1 VIGLIRQTS
10 GRFFPALLTLCAL
23 AASAEPK
30 YDNLVDVKS
39 IDPTIMVELRYG
51 TPRNLIGRALYP
63 PAMPA
68 LVRPVVA
75 QRLVKAQKY
84 LRPLGYRLKIWD
96 AYRPMAVQM
105 ELWRATQNAEFVA
118 DPLEG
123 DGSLH
128 TWGVAV
134 DVTLVESNGR
144 EVAMP
149 TGFDEFTPA
158 ARLCYSGVD
167 PAIKLHIKTLRDA
180 MHKGGFLGEINEW
193 WHFVAADWKKYAPIR
208 EAKKISD

>member
-1 VIGLIRQTS
+1 MST
-10 GRFFPALLTLCAL
+10 RFLPALLTFCAFT
-23 AASAEPK
+23 ASAEPK

-39 IDPTIMVELRYG
+39 IDPTIVVELRYG
-51 TPRNLIGRALYP
+51 TSRNLTGRALYP
-63 PAMPA
+63 PSTPA
-68 LVRPVVA
+68 LVRPAVAGRLIKA
-75 QRLVKAQKY
+75 QRY
-84 LRPLGYRLKIWD
+84 LRAQGYRLKIWD

-105 ELWRATQNAEFVA
+105 ELWQATQNAEFVA

-134 DVTLVESNGR
+134 DVTLVYPNGR
-144 EVAMP
+144 EVTMP

-158 ARLCYSGVD
+158 ARLRYSGDD
-167 PAIKLHIKTLRDA
+167 PAIRQHIKLLRDA
-180 MHKGGFLGEINEW
+180 MHKGGFVGEINEW
-193 WHFVAADWKKYAPIR
+193 WHFVASDWKKYAPIR

>member
-1 VIGLIRQTS
+1 MGARL
-10 GRFFPALLTLCAL
+10 FLALLTLCAV

-39 IDPTIMVELRYG
+39 IDPTIMIELRYG
-51 TPRNLIGRALYP
+51 TTRNLTGRALYS
-63 PAMPA
+63 PATPA
-68 LVRPVVA
+68 LVRPAVAERLVIA
-75 QRLVKAQKY
+75 QRY
-84 LRPLGYRLKIWD
+84 LRPQGYRLKIWD

-105 ELWRATQNAEFVA
+105 ELWRATRNSAFVA
-118 DPLEG
+118 DPQEG

-134 DVTLVESNGR
+134 DVTLVDSSGK

-158 ARLCYSGVD
+158 ARLRYKGDD
-167 PAIKLHIKTLRDA
+167 PAVSLHIKVLRDA
-180 MHKGGFLGEINEW
+180 MHKGGFVGEVNEW
-193 WHFVAADWKKYAPIR
+193 WHFVASDWKKYAPIR
-208 EAKKISD
+208 EARKISD